1 MNQLKMF
8 QLMKTRRCVHQFPS
22 GKHFSAWCTFCCDMC
37 CKSLTWFVITF
48 YVHRQRQKAMMK
60 RKQRQVMRRWGLIF
74 ILPLLFIS
82 RDLNISSLYC
92 QSDIS
97 YKDSSKNLDFNQTLC
112 LPTDIFLSSQTH
124 SSWNCVDMV
133 RQNLFLVTLSWSL
146 RVNYNYNMLKQ
157 LKAKLYCV
165 F

>member
-1 MNQLKMF
+1 MVCYNILCTQAETKGDDEEETAAGDEEVRF
-8 QLMKTRRCVHQFPS
+8 NIY
-22 GKHFSAWCTFCCDMC
+22 FSLVIH
-37 CKSLTWFVITF
+37 SL
-48 YVHRQRQKAMMK
+48 
-60 RKQRQVMRRWGLIF
+60 
-74 ILPLLFIS
+74 
-82 RDLNISSLYC
+82 DLNISSLYC

-146 RVNYNYNMLKQ
+146 RVNYNYNNYAET
-157 LKAKLYCV
+157 AKSKIKLCILTI
-165 F
+165 FICFLLSGWREKWRRGRKEGE